1 MVTAPAPAF
10 LSSLFM
16 AMLVRPSSRRRGIT
30 LNSGGARMARQMPT
44 MPCQSSPVKRSIIA
58 LLPPGAPGFAA
69 RPVQSEE
76 PCYRAGP
83 DIEVARIDR
92 QDRA

>member
-30 LNSGGARMARQMPT
+30 LNSGGARMAR
-44 MPCQSSPVKRSIIA
+44 
-58 LLPPGAPGFAA
+58 
-69 RPVQSEE
+69 
-76 PCYRAGP
+76 
-83 DIEVARIDR
+83 
-92 QDRA
+92 